1 MVHFHALE
9 PYVILL
15 PIVQNLKLILQHGVL
30 AITIFQFGHHNHVK
44 FD

>member
-9 PYVILL
+9 PYLILL
-15 PIVQNLKLILQHGVL
+15 PIVQNLELIVQHGVL